1 MIRFGVSGDRGSF
14 SEEAALQY
22 GKEKHINMSLIY
34 LIDMEGVLQA
44 LEHGKVNMGILPV
57 VNLTGGLVQPAL
69 EAMGR
74 HAFKLIDSFW
84 LEVNQCLLGAK
95 GAQLSEI
102 THIAS
107 HPQGLLQCKEYL
119 AKTISQAS
127 LIEWCDTAQA
137 ALALAQGI
145 MPKHTAVIA
154 PERCKNLYGLD
165 LIAKNIQDT
174 TPNLTAFIVV
184 ENIVKTQ
191 KQASTPTT
199 QLEQV
204 RSEIERIDAEII
216 KHLAKRDD
224 LAKQIG
230 QLKTAKGCDVIDLFR
245 EQKLFE
251 FYQQLSE
258 KHQLSGSFIKQLFQ
272 LIIDHSR
279 QIQKL

>member
-44 LEHGKVNMGILPV
+44 LEQGDIKLGILPV
-57 VNLTGGLVQPAL
+57 VNLTGGLVQPAF

-84 LEVNQCLLGAK
+84 LEVNQCLLAEK
-95 GAQLSEI
+95 GTQLSEI

-107 HPQGLLQCKEYL
+107 HPQGLLQCKDYL
-119 AKTISQAS
+119 SKTMGKAS

-137 ALALAQGI
+137 ALTLAQGV
-145 MPKHTAVIA
+145 MPKYTAVIA
-154 PERCKNLYGLD
+154 PERCKDLYGLD

-174 TPNLTAFIVV
+174 NPNLTAFIVV
-184 ENIVKTQ
+184 ENVLKTQ
-191 KQASTPTT
+191 KQTSTPAT
-199 QLEQV
+199 QLELL
-204 RSEIERIDAEII
+204 RSKIERIDAEII
-216 KHLAKRDD
+216 EHLAQRYD

-230 QLKTAKGCDVIDLFR
+230 QLKMANGCEVIDLFR

-258 KHQLSGSFIKQLFQ
+258 KYQLSGSFIKQLFKI
-272 LIIDHSR
+272 IIDHSR
-279 QIQKL
+279 HVQKL

>member
-34 LIDMEGVLQA
+34 LIDMEGVLEA
-44 LEHGKVNMGILPV
+44 LEQGDIKLGILPV
-57 VNLTGGLVQPAL
+57 VNLTGGLVQPAF

-84 LEVNQCLLGAK
+84 LEVNQCLLAEK
-95 GAQLSEI
+95 GTQLSEI

-107 HPQGLLQCKEYL
+107 HPQGLLQCKDYL
-119 AKTISQAS
+119 SKTMGKAS

-137 ALALAQGI
+137 ALTLAQGV
-145 MPKHTAVIA
+145 MPKYTAVIA
-154 PERCKNLYGLD
+154 PERCKDLYGLD

-174 TPNLTAFIVV
+174 NPNLTAFIVV
-184 ENIVKTQ
+184 ENVLKTQ
-191 KQASTPTT
+191 KQTSTPAT
-199 QLEQV
+199 QLELL
-204 RSEIERIDAEII
+204 RSKIERIDAEII
-216 KHLAKRDD
+216 EHLAQRDD

-230 QLKTAKGCDVIDLFR
+230 QLKMANGCEVIDLFR

-258 KHQLSGSFIKQLFQ
+258 KYQLSSSFIKQLFKI
-272 LIIDHSR
+272 IIDHSR
-279 QIQKL
+279 HVQKL

>member
-44 LEHGKVNMGILPV
+44 LEQGDIKLGILPV
-57 VNLTGGLVQPAL
+57 VNLTGGLVQPAF

-84 LEVNQCLLGAK
+84 LEVNQCLLAEK
-95 GAQLSEI
+95 GTQLSEI

-107 HPQGLLQCKEYL
+107 HPQGLLQCKDYL
-119 AKTISQAS
+119 SKTMGKAS

-137 ALALAQGI
+137 ALTLAQGV
-145 MPKHTAVIA
+145 MPKYTAVIA
-154 PERCKNLYGLD
+154 PERCKDLYGLD

-174 TPNLTAFIVV
+174 NPNLTAFIVV
-184 ENIVKTQ
+184 ENVLKTQ
-191 KQASTPTT
+191 KQTSTPAT
-199 QLEQV
+199 QLELL
-204 RSEIERIDAEII
+204 RSKIERIDAEII
-216 KHLAKRDD
+216 EHLAQRYD

-230 QLKTAKGCDVIDLFR
+230 QLKMANGCEVIDLFR

-258 KHQLSGSFIKQLFQ
+258 KYQLSSSFIKQLFKI
-272 LIIDHSR
+272 IIDHSR
-279 QIQKL
+279 HVQKL

>member
-34 LIDMEGVLQA
+34 LIDMEGVLEA
-44 LEHGKVNMGILPV
+44 LEQGDIKLGILPV
-57 VNLTGGLVQPAL
+57 VNLTGGLVQPAF

-84 LEVNQCLLGAK
+84 LEVNQCLLAEK
-95 GAQLSEI
+95 GTQLSEI

-107 HPQGLLQCKEYL
+107 HPQGLLQCKDYL
-119 AKTISQAS
+119 SKTMGKAS

-137 ALALAQGI
+137 ALTLAQGV
-145 MPKHTAVIA
+145 MPKYTAVIA
-154 PERCKNLYGLD
+154 PERCKDLYGLD

-174 TPNLTAFIVV
+174 NPNLTAFIVV
-184 ENIVKTQ
+184 ENVLKTQ
-191 KQASTPTT
+191 KQTSTPAT
-199 QLEQV
+199 QLELL
-204 RSEIERIDAEII
+204 RSKIERIDAEII
-216 KHLAKRDD
+216 EHLAQRYD

-230 QLKTAKGCDVIDLFR
+230 QLKMANGCEVIDLFR

-258 KHQLSGSFIKQLFQ
+258 KYQLSGSFIKQLFKI
-272 LIIDHSR
+272 IIDHSR
-279 QIQKL
+279 HVQKL